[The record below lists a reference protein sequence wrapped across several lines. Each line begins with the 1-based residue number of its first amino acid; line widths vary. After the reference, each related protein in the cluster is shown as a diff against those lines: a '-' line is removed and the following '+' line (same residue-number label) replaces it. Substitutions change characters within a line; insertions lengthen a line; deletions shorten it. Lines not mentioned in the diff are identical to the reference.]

1 MNIDLIFNSQ
11 PNLLIESS
19 VHPSL
24 HWSCHHQISFATFN
38 IDTVYLPLYERK
50 IWHYLIANIDLIK
63 DAINAFDWEKVFPN
77 TDVDKTVYIF
87 NKTIINILFNFNHHG
102 MVLFHERGPPWM
114 NKEIKNL
121 IHEKKNI
128 FNCFCRS
135 NNDKQLLDRLK
146 DLQIQLNS
154 IIEKSKG
161 NNYSQIT
168 SKLSNISKSSKTCL
182 FILKSFLIGKKSSN
196 YSTAIWKQT

>member
-1 MNIDLIFNSQ
+1 
-11 PNLLIESS
+11 
-19 VHPSL
+19 
-24 HWSCHHQISFATFN
+24 
-38 IDTVYLPLYERK
+38 
-50 IWHYLIANIDLIK
+50 
-63 DAINAFDWEKVFPN
+63 
-77 TDVDKTVYIF
+77 
-87 NKTIINILFNFNHHG
+87 
-102 MVLFHERGPPWM
+102 M

-128 FNCFCRS
+128 FNCFCQS

-196 YSTAIWKQT
+196 YSTAI